1 MPDSPQSEVA
11 RRRAL
16 RENTLRGKQQY
27 HGKPRVP
34 AIGGNTH
41 LPADERQTVSKFY
54 LEDYPDSSEDKDGK
68 S

>member
-1 MPDSPQSEVA
+1 
-11 RRRAL
+11 L